1 MPPAVV
7 AAPAPSG
14 GTSWGLAAPLIGA
27 AHPPTLPK
35 RTVLAIVARRG
46 GPKVLEAS
54 IVPAV
59 LFLGC
64 LTWGSLG
71 LAYAS
76 ALVWTYGCLLRRVA
90 TGRRVSGVLVLAS
103 VGVTVRTALAVAS
116 GSSFVYFLQPI
127 IGTVVTG
134 GVFLAS
140 LVVGRPLIAKLAH
153 DFWPITAEQ
162 AERPGVVA
170 LMRGLTVLWAGV
182 NLATA
187 TTTFV
192 LLSTLP
198 MTAFVAAKQAS
209 GLAITCTAIV
219 VTVIWSH
226 RVAVAEGVLSR

>member
-1 MPPAVV
+1 MPPAAV
-7 AAPAPSG
+7 ATTAPG
-14 GTSWGLAAPLIGA
+14 GATTWGLAPLA
-27 AHPPTLPK
+27 LVDDRPPTLAK
-35 RTVLAIVARRG
+35 RTVLGIVLRRG

-59 LFLGC
+59 LFLSC

-71 LAYAS
+71 LAYVS
-76 ALVWTYGCLLRRVA
+76 ALAWTYGCLLRRLLA
-90 TGRRVSGVLVLAS
+90 GDRVSGVLVLAS

-134 GVFLAS
+134 AVFLGS
-140 LVVGRPLIAKLAH
+140 LAVGRPLIAKLAH
-153 DFWPITAEQ
+153 DFWPITPDQ
-162 AERPGVVA
+162 AANPRVVG

-198 MTAFVAAKQAS
+198 MATFVAAKQAT
-209 GLAITCTAIV
+209 GLAITCTAIA
-219 VTVIWSH
+219 VTIAWSH
-226 RVAVAEGVLSR
+226 RVAVAEGVLAR

>member
-1 MPPAVV
+1 MPPAAV
-7 AAPAPSG
+7 ATAAPSG
-14 GTSWGLAAPLIGA
+14 TATWGIAPVATDLALA
-27 AHPPTLPK
+27 PTLP
-35 RTVLAIVARRG
+35 RRRVLAIVARRG

-54 IVPAV
+54 LVPAA

-76 ALVWTYGCLLRRVA
+76 ALAWTYGCLARRLV

-127 IGTVVTG
+127 VGTVVTA
-134 GVFLAS
+134 GVFLGSIA
-140 LVVGRPLIAKLAH
+140 VGRPLIAKLAH
-153 DFWPITAEQ
+153 DFWPITPEQ
-162 AERPGVVA
+162 AAAPRVQA

-192 LLSTLP
+192 LLSTLD
-198 MTAFVAAKQAS
+198 TAAFVAAKQAS
-209 GLAITCTAIV
+209 GLAITSSAIV
-219 VTVIWSH
+219 ITVAWSH
-226 RVAVAEGVLSR
+226 RVAVAEGVLTR

>member
-7 AAPAPSG
+7 AAPSASG
-14 GTSWGLAAPLIGA
+14 AVAWPLAPLA
-27 AHPPTLPK
+27 LDAEAPPMLAK
-35 RTVLAIVARRG
+35 RTVLGIVARRG

-76 ALVWTYGCLLRRVA
+76 ALLWTYGCLGRRLA

-134 GVFLAS
+134 AVFLGS
-140 LVVGRPLIAKLAH
+140 LAVGRPLIAKLAH
-153 DFWPITAEQ
+153 DFWPITPEQ
-162 AERPGVVA
+162 ADRPRVIG

-187 TTTFV
+187 TTAFV

-198 MTAFVAAKQAS
+198 MATFVAAKQAS

-219 VTVIWSH
+219 ITVAWSH
-226 RVAVAEGVLSR
+226 RVAVQEGVLAR